1 MENYYKRT
9 FDGAVFTEE
18 KLKIFYLQI
27 LNIKENNFH
36 EWFNENLA
44 KGNFKIISKTEYTRK
59 LINDYN
65 SIK

>member
-36 EWFNENLA
+36 AWLNENLA
-44 KGNFKIISKTEYTRK
+44 KGNITIISRTEYTRK

-65 SIK
+65 RMK

>member
-36 EWFNENLA
+36 AWLNENLA
-44 KGNFKIISKTEYTRK
+44 KGNITIISRTEYTRK
-59 LINDYN
+59 LINDHN
-65 SIK
+65 RMK